1 VTDSATAIGQ
11 CGLGNMGL
19 AVATRLATAGP
30 VIAYDPSADRR
41 VLADEIDGVT
51 TSDTMESLRSLSTVV
66 LSLPTPAISLAVCR
80 QLSEILDSGA
90 LVIETSTAT
99 PADVLECAEILNA
112 AGIGMIDAAILS
124 GVGLMAAGKSTLL
137 IGGSSQDLTRGEHVL
152 NALAPN
158 REIFGELGA
167 GSAAK
172 VVNNAVAHAVMV
184 VLVEAMAMSAA
195 SGIDLDKVAHI
206 LQSDDGGLVR
216 PLTHRVMERIATADF
231 EGGMPMEAAR
241 KDSVLAIK
249 MAQHYDLPLFA
260 IQAAHT
266 VYEIADRC
274 GLRRSDY
281 SALATLWEQWTQS
294 PLAYAH
300 TTPAV

>member
-1 VTDSATAIGQ
+1 
-11 CGLGNMGL
+11 MGV

-30 VIAYDPSADRR
+30 VLAYDPSPERR
-41 VLADEIDGVT
+41 SAAAVIDGVT
-51 TSDTMESLRSLSTVV
+51 TTDRVKALRGLSTVV
-66 LSLPTPAISLAVCR
+66 LSLPTPTISLAVCR
-80 QLSEILDSGA
+80 ELTEILDDGA

-99 PADVLECAEILNA
+99 PADVLECAEVLNA
-112 AGIGMIDAAILS
+112 KGIGLIDAAILS

-137 IGGSSQDLTRGEHVL
+137 IGGSADNLTKAKPIL

-158 REIFGELGA
+158 REVFGELGA

-195 SGIDLDKVAHI
+195 SRIDLDKIARI

-216 PLTHRVMERIATADF
+216 PLTHRVMERVANANY

-241 KDSVLAIK
+241 KDSALALK
-249 MAQHYDLPLFA
+249 MAQHHDLPLFA
-260 IQAAHT
+260 IQSAHT
-266 VYEIADRC
+266 VYEIADRT
-274 GLRRSDY
+274 GLRRLDY
-281 SALATLWEQWTQS
+281 SALATLWEQWTAI
-294 PLAYAH
+294 PLSYAR
-300 TTPAV
+300 PEKR